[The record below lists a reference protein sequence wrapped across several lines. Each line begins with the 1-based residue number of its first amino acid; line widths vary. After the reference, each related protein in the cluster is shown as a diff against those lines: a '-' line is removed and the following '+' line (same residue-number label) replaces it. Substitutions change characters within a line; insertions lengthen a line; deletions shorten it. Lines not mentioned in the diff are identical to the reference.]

1 MEIKKLIKDN
11 LEDIKVEINKIIEE
25 NGDEMYKGVFDV
37 IDKLKNDDD
46 YWINFYKELKEN
58 YGDDEDDEI
67 DVEYVNSILIDSV
80 DRRLME
86 LFGKKFKE
94 NLINLGYKYDKE
106 GWDLKDKNNYMDL
119 TYYGV
124 IWNYWYDL
132 DTCVRES
139 VGDIFEMECNN

>member
-1 MEIKKLIKDN
+1 
-11 LEDIKVEINKIIEE
+11 
-25 NGDEMYKGVFDV
+25 MYKGVFDV
-37 IDKLKNDDD
+37 IDKLENDDD
-46 YWINFYKELKEN
+46 YWINFYKELKED

-94 NLINLGYKYDKE
+94 NLINLGYKCDKE
-106 GWDLKDKNNYMDL
+106 GWNLKDKNNYMDL

-132 DTCVRES
+132 DTCVREG

>member
-25 NGDEMYKGVFDV
+25 NGDKMYEGVFDV
-37 IDKLKNDDD
+37 IDKLENDDD
-46 YWINFYKELKEN
+46 YWVNFYKEMKEEC
-58 YGDDEDDEI
+58 DDEFMDGL
-67 DVEYVNSILIDSV
+67 LIDSI

-106 GWDLKDKNNYMDL
+106 GWNLKDKDNYMDL
-119 TYYGV
+119 TCYGV